1 VVMGRAKN
9 GEAVRPIRRT
19 PKAQRNLRKLMER
32 ARAEGD
38 LATWRRTKAVL
49 EYMAG
54 RSVEE
59 LASFLEVGRS
69 SVSRWLIWYDVQGPE
84 GLRTKKAPGAAP
96 RLMAQQRDELV
107 GLIEAGPMAAG
118 FTTGLWTGPMVGE
131 LIRKRYGVSYHNHH
145 IPRLLHQLGFS
156 VQRPRKRLARAD
168 KEAQA
173 RWLKEQFPTIK
184 KKPPLAGASSCS
196 AMK

>member
-9 GEAVRPIRRT
+9 GEAIRPIRRT

-32 ARAEGD
+32 AQAEGD

-49 EYMAG
+49 EYMGG
-54 RSVEE
+54 RCVEG
-59 LASFLEVGRS
+59 LASFLEVDRS
-69 SVSRWLIWYDVQGPE
+69 SVSRWLIWYDVTGPE
-84 GLRTKKAPGAAP
+84 GLLTKKAPGAPP
-96 RLMAQQRDELV
+96 RLTPPQRDELV
-107 GLIEAGPMAAG
+107 GLIEAGPVAAG
-118 FTTGLWTGPMVGE
+118 FHTGLWTGPMIGE
-131 LIRKRYGVSYHNHH
+131 LIRNRYGVSYHNHH

-173 RWLKEQFPTIK
+173 RWLKERLPAVK
-184 KKPPLAGASSCS
+184 KRPPHAGASSCS